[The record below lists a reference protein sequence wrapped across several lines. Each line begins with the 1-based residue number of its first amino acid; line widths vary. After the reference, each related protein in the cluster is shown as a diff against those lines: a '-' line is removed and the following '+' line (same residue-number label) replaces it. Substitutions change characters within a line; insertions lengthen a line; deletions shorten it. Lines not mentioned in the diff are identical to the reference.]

1 MSQKQMTYIQEATI
15 LHIPKQYIKLKWEK
29 NFIGFFINSLLTKGF
44 FTDFSYIPYTSKHS
58 RGKTFAVH
66 QQYALCRE
74 NFRGLQT

>member
-44 FTDFSYIPYTSKHS
+44 FTDFSYIAY
-58 RGKTFAVH
+58 
-66 QQYALCRE
+66 E
-74 NFRGLQT
+74 GLQASYIQILAKL